1 MIFSSFLQLT
11 PIERYAMNFLEAS
24 LEDVCKEEL
33 KQAEVRH
40 PDLPSL
46 YLLNYNKSCA
56 SEESQCV
63 AVHQQSLL
71 CAFLRD
77 ITEPKCMKYFSSVCS
92 GASGGCQER
101 LGPGQGGGSEASCF
115 V

>member
-40 PDLPSL
+40 
-46 YLLNYNKSCA
+46 
-56 SEESQCV
+56 
-63 AVHQQSLL
+63 
-71 CAFLRD
+71 RD
-77 ITEPKCMKYFSSVCS
+77 SS
-92 GASGGCQER
+92 
-101 LGPGQGGGSEASCF
+101 
-115 V
+115 